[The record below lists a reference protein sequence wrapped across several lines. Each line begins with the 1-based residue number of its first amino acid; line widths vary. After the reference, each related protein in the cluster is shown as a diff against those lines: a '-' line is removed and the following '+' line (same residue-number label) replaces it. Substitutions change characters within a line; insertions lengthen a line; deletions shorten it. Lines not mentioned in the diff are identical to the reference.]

1 MSDPV
6 AVETPPVSAVEAGSP
21 YGIVQRPKIAK
32 RPSSSTT
39 ELPKM
44 PLSEAITMLHV
55 YDDRIVHTVIPIPE
69 APEVSGQPGSMRALL
84 DALSPEER
92 REIISRK
99 DSDFN
104 TGPRDPLTD
113 L

>member
-1 MSDPV
+1 MV
-6 AVETPPVSAVEAGSP
+6 
-21 YGIVQRPKIAK
+21 
-32 RPSSSTT
+32 
-39 ELPKM
+39 
-44 PLSEAITMLHV
+44 HV

-69 APEVSGQPGSMRALL
+69 APEVSGQPAAMREAL

-104 TGPRDPLTD
+104 TRAEPDEPREPLTD

>member
-1 MSDPV
+1 M
-6 AVETPPVSAVEAGSP
+6 
-21 YGIVQRPKIAK
+21 
-32 RPSSSTT
+32 
-39 ELPKM
+39 
-44 PLSEAITMLHV
+44 HV

-69 APEVSGQPGSMRALL
+69 APEVSGQPAAMREAL

-104 TGPRDPLTD
+104 NPTESHEPRDPLTD